1 MTETDVIIIGAGHN
15 GLTCAA
21 YLAMAGL
28 RVKVVD
34 RRKVVGGAAV
44 TEEFHPGFRN
54 SVAAYTVSLLNPQ
67 ITADLKL
74 AEHGLRIVER
84 RAQNFLPSP
93 DGSYLLT
100 GEGRTHQSVAKLSE
114 RDAIRIDAF
123 TRELEV
129 IADVLRQF
137 LLRAPPN
144 IVEGFGAGSIRE
156 AFNALGSANILRKLS
171 LEQQRSLFDLFTR
184 SAGEMLDETFES
196 DLVKALFGFD
206 AIVGNYA
213 SPYAAG
219 SAYVM
224 LHHAFG
230 EVNGKKGVWGHAIGG
245 MGAITQAMANAARS
259 HGADIAL
266 EAGVREVIVERD
278 RAVGVILDNGETVRA
293 KYVASSVNPKLLYT
307 RLISADALPA
317 DFLGRIKNWR
327 NGSGTFR
334 MNVALNALP
343 SFTALPGAGDHL
355 TAGIILAPS
364 LDYMDRAWMDAR
376 AQGWSHEP
384 VVEVLI
390 PSTLDDTLS
399 PKGQHVASLFCQHVA
414 PELSGGRSWDDH
426 RDEVADLMI
435 ATVDTYAPGFAKSV
449 IGRQVLS
456 PSDLERQF
464 GLLGGDIFH
473 GALSLNQLFS
483 ARPMLGHADYR
494 GPLKGLYHCGSG
506 AHPGGGVTGAPGHN
520 AARVI
525 LGDHRALFG
534 LNIATPVMPG
544 LVPGIHVLITPK
556 QRKTWMAGTRPG
568 HDESLRFTP
577 ADGPA
582 PCRSAPR

>member
-1 MTETDVIIIGAGHN
+1 MNETDVVIIGAGHN

-28 RVKVVD
+28 RVRVVE

-54 SVAAYTVSLLNPQ
+54 SVAAYTVSLLNPKVV
-67 ITADLKL
+67 TDLKL

-84 RAQNFLPSP
+84 RAQNFLPAP

-100 GEGRTHQSVAKLSE
+100 GEGRTKASIAKLSAD
-114 RDAIRIDAF
+114 DAEAIDGF
-123 TRELEV
+123 SRELEE

-137 LLRAPPN
+137 VLRAPPN
-144 IVEGFGAGSIRE
+144 LVEGFGAAAIRE
-156 AFNALGSANILRKLS
+156 AMNALGTANLLRGLS
-171 LEQQRSLFDLFTR
+171 LEQQRNLLDLFTC
-184 SAGEMLDETFES
+184 SAGEMLDERFEN

-230 EVNGKKGVWGHAIGG
+230 EVNGKKGVWGHAVGG
-245 MGAITQAMANAARS
+245 MGAITQAMAKAAREA
-259 HGADIAL
+259 GAEITLD
-266 EAGVREVIVERD
+266 AGVREVIVEKD
-278 RAVGVILDNGETVRA
+278 RAVGVVLENGETVRA
-293 KYVASSVNPKLLYT
+293 KYVAANVNPKLLYT
-307 RLISADALPA
+307 RLIPSGTLAEE
-317 DFLGRIKNWR
+317 FLARIARWK

-334 MNVALNALP
+334 MNVALSRLP

-364 LDYMDRAWMDAR
+364 LGYMDRAWQDAR
-376 AQGWSHEP
+376 NQGWSREP
-384 VVEVLI
+384 IVEVLI
-390 PSTLDDTLS
+390 PSTLDETLC
-399 PKGQHVASLFCQHVA
+399 PPGQHVASLFCQHVA

-426 RDEVADLMI
+426 REEVAHLMI
-435 ATVDTYAPGFAKSV
+435 ATVDSYAPGFSQSV
-449 IGRQVLS
+449 IGRQILS
-456 PSDLERQF
+456 PLDLERQF

-473 GALSLNQLFS
+473 GALTLNQLFS

-534 LNIATPVMPG
+534 
-544 LVPGIHVLITPK
+544 
-556 QRKTWMAGTRPG
+556 
-568 HDESLRFTP
+568 
-577 ADGPA
+577 
-582 PCRSAPR
+582 

>member
-1 MTETDVIIIGAGHN
+1 MNETEIVIIGAGHN

-67 ITADLKL
+67 IIADLKL
-74 AEHGLRIVER
+74 SDHGLRIVER
-84 RAQNFLPSP
+84 RAQNFLPSL
-93 DGSYLLT
+93 DGHYLLT
-100 GEGRTHQSVAKLSE
+100 GEGRTHASVARLSA
-114 RDAIRIDAF
+114 RDAAQIDPF
-123 TRELEV
+123 NRELET

-137 LLRAPPN
+137 VLRAPPN
-144 IVEGFGAGSIRE
+144 LVEGFGVASIRE
-156 AFNALGSANILRKLS
+156 AFNALGTANILRQLN
-171 LEQQRSLFDLFTR
+171 LEQQRSLLDLFTR
-184 SAGEMLDETFES
+184 SAGEMLDDRFEN
-196 DLVKALFGFD
+196 DLVKALYGFD

-245 MGAITQAMANAARS
+245 MGAITQAMAGAARS
-259 HGADIAL
+259 HGVEIEL

-278 RAVGVILDNGETVRA
+278 RAVGVILDNGKTIRA
-293 KYVASSVNPKLLYT
+293 RYVASSVNPKLLYT
-307 RLISADALPA
+307 RLLPADALPPA
-317 DFLGRIKNWR
+317 FLDRIRNWR

-334 MNVALNALP
+334 MNVALSALP
-343 SFTALPGAGDHL
+343 SFTALPGGGDHL
-355 TAGIILAPS
+355 SAGIIIGPS
-364 LDYMDRAWMDAR
+364 LGYMDRAWQDAR
-376 AQGWSHEP
+376 AKGWSREP

-390 PSTLDDTLS
+390 PSTLDDTLC
-399 PKGQHVASLFCQHVA
+399 PPGQHVASLFCQHVA
-414 PELSGGRSWDDH
+414 PELPDGKSWDDH
-426 RDEVADLMI
+426 REEVADLMI
-435 ATVDTYAPGFAKSV
+435 ATVNNYAPGFGSSV
-449 IGRQVLS
+449 IGRQILS
-456 PSDLERQF
+456 PLDLERQF

-473 GALSLNQLFS
+473 GALTLNQLFS

-494 GPLKGLYHCGSG
+494 GPVKGLYHCGSG

-534 LNIATPVMPG
+534 
-544 LVPGIHVLITPK
+544 
-556 QRKTWMAGTRPG
+556 
-568 HDESLRFTP
+568 
-577 ADGPA
+577 
-582 PCRSAPR
+582 